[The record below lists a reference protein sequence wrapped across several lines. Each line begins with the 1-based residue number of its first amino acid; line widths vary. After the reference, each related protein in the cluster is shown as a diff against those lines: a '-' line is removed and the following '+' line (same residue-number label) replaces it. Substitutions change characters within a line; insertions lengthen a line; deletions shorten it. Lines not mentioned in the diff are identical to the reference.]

1 VIGPPGHILVMVG
14 EDAELP
20 CHLSPKMSVETME
33 LKWVRSSLRQVV
45 FMYAPGKE
53 AEDRQTAEYQGR
65 TEILRDDITAGKAVL
80 RIHNVRASDS
90 GNYLCYFPRQQLL

>member
-1 VIGPPGHILVMVG
+1 MIGPPGHILVMVG

-45 FMYAPGKE
+45 FMYAHGE
-53 AEDRQTAEYQGR
+53 EVEDRWQSTKGE
-65 TEILRDDITAGKAVL
+65 LR
-80 RIHNVRASDS
+80 
-90 GNYLCYFPRQQLL
+90 F